1 MLRTATSLRDFT
13 KPSATT
19 LAAMSLLLWQSV
31 QAALPEHSVSP
42 SRQFIV
48 YGGDPLLRGAVSQL
62 AERTKSNLLSLLGR
76 PDHWKTVIVI
86 NLQTPKAN
94 LPEVPPVEL
103 RFSQTG
109 FGLKLQLDLTVGTNV
124 DACFFERELL
134 RAILL
139 EMIYRRK
146 PDLPAGAVYVQP
158 PDWMLDGVLAL
169 APGRDRS
176 ELIDA
181 LAMTTK
187 TVSLR
192 EFLQPQPISD
202 LDSTTRALFRAYS
215 YTLVQLLV
223 DLADGRS
230 RLSRYVDNLST
241 SSNDPLS
248 DLQAQVPALCN
259 DAEARWKSKLA
270 EIKSARKYELLSF
283 AKTGQRLDELLKIGI
298 AGAPPEGVDLGELI
312 SRRRLAP
319 TERSGLVQ
327 LSRDLSLL
335 TTRAHPLMRPI
346 VREYH
351 EIASLIAGKKWRR
364 LARRLTE
371 VNALRDQVAAHMNKI
386 DDYMN
391 WFEATQ
397 LTNKSE
403 NFTSYL
409 KAADF
414 GAARSRRRDSLSVYL
429 DALENQ
435 L

>member
-1 MLRTATSLRDFT
+1 MLRAPASLCHFT
-13 KPSATT
+13 KPSGHT
-19 LAAMSLLLWQSV
+19 LAAMALLFWQSV
-31 QAALPEHSVSP
+31 HAALPEHSVSP
-42 SRQFIV
+42 SQQFIV
-48 YGGDPLLRGAVSQL
+48 YGGDPLLRGAISQL
-62 AERTKSNLLSLLGR
+62 AERTKSNLLSLLRR

-86 NLQTPKAN
+86 NLETPQAN
-94 LPEVPPVEL
+94 LPEVPPAEL

-109 FGLKLQLDLTVGTNV
+109 FGLKLQLDLAIATNV
-124 DACFFERELL
+124 DASFVERELL

-146 PDLPAGAVYVQP
+146 SDLPAGAAYVQP
-158 PDWMLDGVLAL
+158 PDWVLDGVSAL

-181 LAMTTK
+181 LAMITK
-187 TVSLR
+187 TVSLH
-192 EFLQPQPISD
+192 EFLQSQSISD

-215 YTLVQLLV
+215 YALVELLV

-230 RLSRYVDNLST
+230 QLSRYINNLST

-248 DLQAQVPALCN
+248 DLQAQVPALRN

-270 EIKSARKYELLSF
+270 EIKAARKCELLSF
-283 AKTGQRLDELLKIGI
+283 AKTGQRLDELLKIGLG
-298 AGAPPEGVDLGELI
+298 GAPPEIIDVGELV

-319 TERSGLVQ
+319 TERAALVE

-335 TTRAHPLMRPI
+335 TTLAHPLMRPI
-346 VREYH
+346 VREYQ
-351 EIASLIAGKKWRR
+351 EIASLIAVQKWRR

-371 VNALRDQVAAHMNKI
+371 VKALRDQVAAHMNKI

-403 NFTSYL
+403 SFTGYL
-409 KAADF
+409 KAAQF

-429 DALENQ
+429 DSLENQ

>member
-1 MLRTATSLRDFT
+1 
-13 KPSATT
+13 
-19 LAAMSLLLWQSV
+19 
-31 QAALPEHSVSP
+31 
-42 SRQFIV
+42 
-48 YGGDPLLRGAVSQL
+48 
-62 AERTKSNLLSLLGR
+62 
-76 PDHWKTVIVI
+76 
-86 NLQTPKAN
+86 
-94 LPEVPPVEL
+94 
-103 RFSQTG
+103 
-109 FGLKLQLDLTVGTNV
+109 
-124 DACFFERELL
+124 
-134 RAILL
+134 
-139 EMIYRRK
+139 
-146 PDLPAGAVYVQP
+146 
-158 PDWMLDGVLAL
+158 
-169 APGRDRS
+169 
-176 ELIDA
+176 LIDA

-215 YTLVQLLV
+215 YALVRLLV

-259 DAEARWKSKLA
+259 DSEARWKSKLA
-270 EIKSARKYELLSF
+270 EIKSARKFELLSF

-298 AGAPPEGVDLGELI
+298 GGAPPEGVDLGELV

-319 TERSGLVQ
+319 RERSGLVQ

-346 VREYH
+346 VREYQ